1 MSFKKVLKP
10 YVPIVPYLLT
20 GESSLFPPG
29 QRIIREAEEEFIF
42 PLVKKKRCKYL
53 KQFETAL
60 PEQYEALK
68 KQANYTSSWRERL
81 DAVEK
86 LSAYQHDKIIDLLK
100 NRMQHDTVYKVQ
112 LAAYEA
118 LSAFGE
124 DVEKPLPARFDIIK
138 DTDKIFLRVK
148 KSLPKDHT
156 VADFADKLKRMRLDV
171 FDAYE
176 GDKGAEFMNWLE
188 ERWTK
193 L

>member
-1 MSFKKVLKP
+1 MKK
-10 YVPIVPYLLT
+10 I
-20 GESSLFPPG
+20 
-29 QRIIREAEEEFIF
+29 
-42 PLVKKKRCKYL
+42 
-53 KQFETAL
+53 ETAL

-81 DAVEK
+81 EAVNI
-86 LSAYQHDKIIDLLK
+86 LSDYNHDKVIDLLK
-100 NRMQHDTVYKVQ
+100 NRMQHDTVHQVQ

-118 LSAFGE
+118 LLAFGE
-124 DVEKPLPARFDIIK
+124 DVEKPSLARFDIIK
-138 DTDKIFLRVK
+138 NTDKIFLRVK

-176 GDKGAEFMNWLE
+176 GDKGVEFMNWLE
-188 ERWTK
+188 ERWAK